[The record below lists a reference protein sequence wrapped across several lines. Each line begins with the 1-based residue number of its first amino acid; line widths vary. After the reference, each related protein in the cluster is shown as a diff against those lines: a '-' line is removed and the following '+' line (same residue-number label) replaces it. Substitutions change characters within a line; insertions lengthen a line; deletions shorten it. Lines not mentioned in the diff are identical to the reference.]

1 MDLSENQPRT
11 SLEEEDCSQFAM
23 KLVTASVLPMVL
35 KSVLELGVLDII
47 GKAGPNAHL
56 SASEIASS
64 LPTKNPGA
72 PVMLERMLRLLAS
85 HSVLTSTLHAK
96 ENGGAQRLYGLAPVC
111 KYFMANDDGAS
122 MAPFVYMAQDK
133 VAIES
138 WYHLKGTVL
147 DGGIPFSNAHGIS
160 ATDYLKK
167 DTPFGR
173 IFKQCIREYNIIY
186 MNKILDTY
194 KGFEGLKVL
203 VDIGGGDGS
212 ILNMIIS
219 KYTSIKGVNFDL
231 PQVIEKVPS
240 YPGVEHV
247 AGDMFASVPKGDAIF
262 MKNILHCWSDE
273 LFVKLM
279 RNCYKAL
286 PDSGKV
292 IAVDV
297 MIPEYKEDTD
307 ADACIFQFDSFLMT
321 INPEGK
327 ERTQEEF
334 GNLAKEAGFAG
345 IRVPCSAYNFSLM
358 EFYKSM

>member
-47 GKAGPNAHL
+47 GKAGSNAHL

-64 LPTKNPGA
+64 LPTKNPEA
-72 PVMLERMLRLLAS
+72 PVMLERMLRLLAG
-85 HSVLTSTLHAK
+85 HSVLTSILSAK

-122 MAPFVYMAQDK
+122 MAPFVYMVQDK

-160 ATDYLKK
+160 ATDYMKK

-194 KGFEGLKVL
+194 KGFEG
-203 VDIGGGDGS
+203 
-212 ILNMIIS
+212 
-219 KYTSIKGVNFDL
+219 VNFDL
-231 PQVIEKVPS
+231 PRVIEKAPS
-240 YPGVEHV
+240 YPGIEHV

-297 MIPEYKEDTD
+297 MIPEYKEYTD

>member
-1 MDLSENQPRT
+1 MDLFKNQART
-11 SLEEEDCSQFAM
+11 SLEEDSSQFAM
-23 KLVTASVLPMVL
+23 KLVTASVLPMVF

-47 GKAGPNAHL
+47 GKAGPDAHL
-56 SASEIASS
+56 SSSEIASS
-64 LPTKNPGA
+64 LPTKNPEA
-72 PVMLERMLRLLAS
+72 PVMLERMLRLLSS
-85 HSVLTSTLHAK
+85 HSVLTSTLRAN
-96 ENGGAQRLYGLAPVC
+96 ENGKGQMVYGLTPVC
-111 KYFMANDDGAS
+111 KYFITNDDGAS
-122 MAPFVYMAQDK
+122 MAPFVYMVQDK

-138 WYHLKGTVL
+138 WYHLKETVL

-160 ATDYLKK
+160 ATEYLKN

-173 IFKQCIREYNIIY
+173 IFKQCIREYNVIY

-203 VDIGGGDGS
+203 VDVGGGDGS
-212 ILNMIIS
+212 ILNKIIS
-219 KYTSIKGVNFDL
+219 NYPSVKGINFDL
-231 PQVIEKVPS
+231 PQVIEKAPS

-247 AGDMFASVPKGDAIF
+247 TGDMFASVPKGDAIF

-273 LFVKLM
+273 GFVKLM

-292 IAVDV
+292 IAVDII
-297 MIPEYKEDTD
+297 IPEFKEYAD

-321 INPEGK
+321 INPEGR

-345 IRVPCSAYNFSLM
+345 IRVPCSASSFSLM